1 MNKYIKYIFVM
12 ALSMAAACEKGP
24 VGYEVDGNAVV
35 LEAYGPN
42 PVLRGADLTFIGQNM
57 DKITSVILPTDKEI
71 ISSEFKEVS
80 SESFK
85 VTVPMDCDPGSVTL
99 IFDGGTI
106 TAKTELSYTE
116 PFEIT
121 SISPVGEILE
131 MGDSV
136 TVEGE
141 YLNNIVAV
149 GFINN
154 VTVPSEEFGTHT
166 RYMLKFAVPKGAIS
180 GVIYVADANGNNAY
194 SSEELTINQPAVST
208 VSPETIR
215 PGDEVTVSGML
226 LDQIESLKFAGSE
239 EITAEDFVSASKT
252 AIKVIVPDNVHDGK
266 VTLTTA
272 AGETLE
278 TENSVT
284 VKVPSEIVVKAA
296 DVFKAG
302 HEVEITGNDVDL
314 VTGASFGTTAAENF
328 SNDGKTVKITIPA
341 TAVDGP
347 VTLSTAAE
355 KTVNTETITLVKP
368 VITSLGQTTVVAG
381 ETFDINGTDL
391 DLITEVTLNGTVC
404 EFQTA
409 GSDRLTVS
417 TTAAHNT
424 GKVAIKA
431 ANGYMTEYET
441 ELTVTYNSRIIVT
454 SITET
459 VAAGEE
465 VTISG
470 SNFNMIEAVYFGDI
484 KITSYTSRSDTE
496 LVFVVP
502 EEAGGTYNPRFILTT
517 GEEETCPFQVNVTGA
532 LSVVSV
538 WTGSFDLGSWAA
550 NLELSWGANPF
561 GSMPYGATIHV
572 EYTTSGA
579 NAQLKLVNAQDWSV
593 LTSITDADPQWG
605 TINVAEGSTHISYL
619 LNNTDIDNLVNY
631 GLVVSGQNAVITS
644 VYYTFE
650 NAGTKPVSPSDIM
663 LVDFEGNHNHTAWAG
678 GSEIVTENGNNYLRI
693 ISDVNPAG
701 SGAWIINCNDRAEA
715 VTVENI
721 EEYSLCLDVLVPQG
735 WSDNGTII
743 SQFVFSGWHWYGAS
757 LFSGLSGNGKW
768 QTLKIPVSF
777 WNLTGRLELAANGE
791 IGLFL
796 DGSSTSGLPVGM
808 CFDNLRLSK

>member
-12 ALSMAAACEKGP
+12 ALSMTAACEKGP
-24 VGYEVDGNAVV
+24 LGYEVDKDAVV

-71 ISSEFKEVS
+71 ISSEFREVS
-80 SESFK
+80 RESFK
-85 VTVPMDCDPGSVTL
+85 VTVPMDCEPGNVTL

-121 SISPVGEILE
+121 SISPVGEMLE

-166 RYMLKFAVPKGAIS
+166 RYTIKFAVPKGAIS
-180 GVIYVADANGNNAY
+180 GIIYVADANGNNAY
-194 SSEELTINQPAVST
+194 STEELTVNQPTVSS
-208 VSPETIR
+208 VSPETAR
-215 PGDEVTVSGML
+215 PGDEVTVSGTL

-239 EITAEDFVSASKT
+239 EIAAEDFVSAGKT
-252 AIKVIVPDNVHDGK
+252 AIKVIVPDDVHDGK
-266 VTLTTA
+266 VILTTA

-284 VKVPSEIVVKAA
+284 VKVPSEIAVKAS

-302 HEVEITGNDVDL
+302 HEVEITGTDIDL

-328 SNDGKTVKITIPA
+328 ANDGKTVKITIPA
-341 TAVDGP
+341 AAVDGP

-355 KTVNTETITLVKP
+355 KTVETETITLVKP
-368 VITSLGQTTVVAG
+368 VITSLGQATVVAG
-381 ETFDINGTDL
+381 ETFDINGADL
-391 DLITEVTLNGTVC
+391 DLVTGVTLNGTSC
-404 EFQTA
+404 EFQAA
-409 GSDRLTVS
+409 GNDRLTVS
-417 TTAAHNT
+417 TTAVHST
-424 GKVAIKA
+424 GKVAVKA
-431 ANGYMTEYET
+431 ANGYTAEYET
-441 ELTVTYNSRIIVT
+441 ELTVTYNSRILVT

-465 VTISG
+465 VTMSG

-502 EEAGGTYNPRFILTT
+502 EDAGGTYNPRFILTT

-561 GSMPYGATIHV
+561 GSMPYGSTIHV
-572 EYTTSGA
+572 EYTTSGS
-579 NAQLKLVNAQDWSV
+579 NAQLKLVNAEDWSV

-605 TINVAEGSTHISYL
+605 TINVAEGSTHVSYL
-619 LNNTDIDNLVNY
+619 LNNTDVYNLVNY
-631 GLVVSGQNAVITS
+631 GLVVSGQNAVVTS
-644 VYYTFE
+644 VYYTYE
-650 NAGTKPVSPSDIM
+650 NTGAKPVTPSDIM
-663 LVDFEGNHNHTAWAG
+663 LVDFEGSHNHTAWAG

-693 ISDVNPAG
+693 ISEVNPSG
-701 SGAWIINCNDRAEA
+701 SGAWIINCNDRTDA
-715 VTVENI
+715 VTVDNI
-721 EEYSLCLDVLVPQG
+721 EAYSLCLDVLVPQG
-735 WSDNGTII
+735 WSDDGTIM
-743 SQFVFSGWHWYGAS
+743 SQFVFGGWHWYGAS

-768 QTLKIPVSF
+768 QTLEIPVSY
-777 WNLTGRLELAANGE
+777 WSLTGSLELPSNGE

-808 CFDNLRLSK
+808 CFDNFRLSK